1 MREGGAVMAITH
13 LTGSG
18 QITIPVE
25 LRRKLGMD
33 TGSAMYWYVDG
44 DGRLV
49 GRPIPRTLEELY
61 GSFPARPG
69 VKTEGDFDDLIEE
82 AFDDGMARMMAEEQ
96 AVREAQ

>member
-1 MREGGAVMAITH
+1 MAITH

-33 TGSAMYWYVDG
+33 TGSAMYWSVDG
-44 DGRLV
+44 QGRLI
-49 GRPIPRTLEELY
+49 GRPIPQTLDELY

-69 VKTEGDFDDLIEE
+69 VRTEGDFDDLIEE
-82 AFDDGMARMMAEEQ
+82 AFDDGMARMIAEDRAEHGS
-96 AVREAQ
+96 E

>member
-1 MREGGAVMAITH
+1 MAITH

-33 TGSAMYWYVDG
+33 TGSAMYWSLDS

-49 GRPIPRTLEELY
+49 GRPIPHTLEELC

-69 VKTEGDFDDLIEE
+69 VTTDGDFDDLIEE
-82 AFDDGMARMMAEEQ
+82 AFDDGLVQMIAENQ
-96 AVREAQ
+96 LAQDAE